1 MAIEFDVPGVDAA
14 EKVTDLWI
22 ALAEE
27 QRSFGSHME
36 GAPNRERIRSTFA
49 SHIVADE
56 LVVALETE
64 DVVGFVS
71 FAMEFR
77 LFEISVRRGI
87 VHNLYVVPEYRG
99 GGIGGRLLEEAEH
112 RLRKRGAD
120 VVSLEAL
127 DANERVHEFYRRH
140 GYDPHRITYEKS
152 MDPGESE

>member
-1 MAIEFDVPGVDAA
+1 MAVEFDVPSVDAA
-14 EKVTDLWI
+14 EEVTDLWI

-56 LVVALETE
+56 LVVALEAG

-77 LFEISVRRGI
+77 LFEISIRRGI

-99 GGIGGRLLEEAEH
+99 GGIGGRLLEEAED
-112 RLRKRGAD
+112 RLRERGAD

-127 DANERVHEFYRRH
+127 DANERVHDFYRRH
-140 GYDPHRITYEKS
+140 GYAPHRITYEKS
-152 MDPGESE
+152 TDPEECE

>member
-1 MAIEFDVPGVDAA
+1 MAVEFDVPSVDAA
-14 EKVTDLWI
+14 GEVTDLWI

-36 GAPNRERIRSTFA
+36 GASNRERIRSTFA

-56 LVVALETE
+56 LVVAQEAG

-87 VHNLYVVPEYRG
+87 VHNLYVAPEYRG
-99 GGIGGRLLEEAEH
+99 EGIGGRLLEEAED
-112 RLRKRGAD
+112 RLRERGAD

-127 DANERVHEFYRRH
+127 EANERVHEFYRRH
-140 GYDPHRITYEKS
+140 GYDPHRITYEKPANPE
-152 MDPGESE
+152 DGG